1 MLRAKRIQISNKTTK
16 LIQSNNKGTIMNS
29 WIPTKKNIQDAN
41 FNRDASIDQYTV
53 MKKLRIFLM
62 FLAGWLPIMVI
73 LALTR

>member
-1 MLRAKRIQISNKTTK
+1 MS
-16 LIQSNNKGTIMNS
+16 S
-29 WIPTKKNIQDAN
+29 WVPTKKNIQDAN